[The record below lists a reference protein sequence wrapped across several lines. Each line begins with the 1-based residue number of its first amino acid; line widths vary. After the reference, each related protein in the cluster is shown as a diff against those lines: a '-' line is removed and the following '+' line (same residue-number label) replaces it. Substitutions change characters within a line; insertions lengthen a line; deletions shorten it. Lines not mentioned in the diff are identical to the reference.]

1 MMPKGKPN
9 TQTKATDKYQKKVG
23 IITKS
28 FKIKKEIADAYK
40 EACDKAGVSQAGQI
54 TKMMKDFV
62 EAVSK
67 KS

>member
-1 MMPKGKPN
+1 MFPLSGRLVEMRG
-9 TQTKATDKYQKKVG
+9 AKKVG

>member
-54 TKMMKDFV
+54 TKMMKDFT

>member
-1 MMPKGKPN
+1 MRG
-9 TQTKATDKYQKKVG
+9 AKKVG